1 MQYPLTFSTDIRH
14 LGNQGLRRRIMTTAQ
29 VFCFGSRP
37 LGWLGIVLFIASS
50 LGICFAQVSTT
61 GRITGT
67 VTDASGAV
75 IPSAT
80 VEVKGSALMVSR
92 TTHPQPD
99 GSYLFDLLP
108 PGTYSVT
115 VSATGFQTL
124 EQRTVEILAGFTA
137 TVNARLQVGEVR
149 QITTVEGEPVVD
161 VQTVATSTTFDQELL
176 QDIPAGRDPWSTVA
190 QMPGVTLTTFDVGGN
205 QSMQQSTMQVHGST
219 PGEQIFSFN
228 GLDLNWPGANGG
240 YTQFYTNHDSFEEF
254 QVVADNAPASVSVS
268 GIYMNMVTKSG
279 SNQLHGQA
287 GMYYE
292 TAATQATPILPTY
305 QGAPVQ
311 SVSPIVMA
319 RDTTASLGG
328 PVIKDRWWLFGS
340 YRRYD
345 IRESILSVRDQ
356 AGNPAPDINHQT
368 NTDLRSDWQ
377 LGQKNKLSF
386 VWLYNEQNRFFRRDT
401 SFQFV
406 TPEASWLQIEPAY
419 ILEGLWT
426 SQITNNFLL
435 DVRAGY
441 NKEVFPLRYQPSVT
455 ASDFNRQ
462 DTVLLTESGA
472 APFAFSNPAWVFK
485 TSFAGSWY
493 KGSLA
498 GSHNFKFGAEF
509 GDSYNPYVYQIN
521 QGINAQYANGAPLNV
536 IAYDTPF
543 TEKTYF
549 RDSSAYV
556 QDAWTLRKRL
566 TLNLGIRY
574 DRFTS
579 YYPRQAPSPNLTFPD
594 LFPAPQGGAFPASG
608 NLVEWNNVSPRVGLA
623 WDVTGKGTSVLRF
636 SYGRFYKME
645 GTGLVEQVNP
655 VGFAGQIYRWNSSDD
670 SNGDGIPQVNEWKH
684 PAQLLSSFGGTSTH
698 IDPHMKRPYSD
709 ELSVSYEKQ
718 AWRDLRVSASYYY
731 RTKKNLVGLM
741 NLAAL
746 PSDYTPIT
754 TLNGQPITNPIT
766 GQPMTIYNL
775 DSSKV
780 GKSNILLTN
789 IPQFDDNAYHG
800 VEFDAI
806 KRMSNHWQL
815 LAGFTIQRQ
824 KGAYCCAGSS
834 DDGLTAGD
842 NVNDP
847 NLNINRNGNYLNNDS
862 TYVFKVD
869 STYQLPWKISSS
881 VNFQHYT
888 GFPFQP
894 QGVFQGLNQNSETV
908 ILQPAGIQRLPS
920 VNLLNL
926 RLSREFV
933 INERWHVEPLIDLFN
948 LTNGQT
954 VVSEVQTLAYGIPL
968 DQQPSYKKP
977 SNTINPFLA
986 RFGLR
991 FNF

>member
-1 MQYPLTFSTDIRH
+1 MVRAQVC
-14 LGNQGLRRRIMTTAQ
+14 GLRR
-29 VFCFGSRP
+29 SP
-37 LGWLGIVLFIASS
+37 LGWLSLTLFVVSALSISS
-50 LGICFAQVSTT
+50 AQVSTT

-67 VTDASGAV
+67 VTDSSGAV
-75 IPSAT
+75 VTTAT
-80 VEVKGSALMVSR
+80 VEVKGGALMASR
-92 TTHPQPD
+92 TTHPQMD
-99 GSYLFDLLP
+99 GSYLFDLIP
-108 PGTYSVT
+108 PGSYVVT

-124 EQRTVEILAGFTA
+124 EQRNVDIIAGFTA
-137 TVNARLQVGEVR
+137 TVNAKLQVGEVR

-161 VQTVATSTTFDQELL
+161 VQTIATSTTFDQELL

-190 QMPGVTLTTFDVGGN
+190 QMPGVTLTTYDVGGN

-287 GMYYE
+287 AMYYE
-292 TAATQATPILPTY
+292 TAGTEATPILPTFN
-305 QGAPVQ
+305 GAPVE

-328 PVIKDRWWLFGS
+328 AVMKDRWWLFGS

-377 LGQKNKLSF
+377 LGPKNKLSF
-386 VWLYNEQNRFFRRDT
+386 IWLYNEQNRFFRRDT

-419 ILEGLWT
+419 ILQALWT
-426 SQITNNFLL
+426 SQISNNFLL

-441 NKEVFPLRYQPSVT
+441 NKEVFPLGYQHSVT

-462 DTVLLTESGA
+462 DTVLSTETGA

-485 TSFAGSWY
+485 ISFGASWY

-498 GSHNFKFGAEF
+498 GNHNFKFGAEF

-521 QGINAQYANGAPLNV
+521 QGINAQYANGQALDV

-549 RDSSAYV
+549 RDSSAYF
-556 QDAWTLRKRL
+556 QDAWTVRKGL

-574 DRFTS
+574 DRFAS
-579 YYPRQAPSPNLTFPD
+579 YYPRQAPSSNLTFPD
-594 LFPAPQGGAFPASG
+594 LFPAPPGGAFPASG
-608 NLVEWNNVSPRVGLA
+608 NLVEWNNVSPRVGFA

-655 VGFAGQIYRWNSSDD
+655 VGFAGKIYKWTDT
-670 SNGDGIPQVNEWKH
+670 NGDGIPQTSEWLS
-684 PAQLLSSFGGTSTH
+684 PTNLLGSFGGTSTH
-698 IDPHMKRPYSD
+698 IDPHMRRPYSD
-709 ELSVSYEKQ
+709 EVSVSYEKQ
-718 AWRDLRVSASYYY
+718 IWRDVRVNASYYY
-731 RTKKNLVGLM
+731 RTKKNLVGLK
-741 NLAAL
+741 NLANL
-746 PSDYTPIT
+746 PSDYAPIS

-766 GQPMTIYNL
+766 GQPMTLYNL
-775 DSSKV
+775 DPAKV
-780 GKSNILLTN
+780 GLSNILLTN
-789 IPQFDDNAYHG
+789 IPQFDNNAYHG

-824 KGAYCCAGSS
+824 KGAFCCAGSS
-834 DDGLTAGD
+834 DDGLTGGD

-847 NLNINRNGNYLNNDS
+847 NLNINRDNNYLNNDS

-869 STYQLPWKISSS
+869 STYQLPWKIGSS

-894 QGVFQGLNQNSETV
+894 QGVFTGLNQNSETV

-920 VNLLNL
+920 VNLLHA

-933 INERWHVEPLIDLFN
+933 INERWRVEPLIDLFN

-954 VVSEVQTLAYGIPL
+954 VVSEVQTLIYGTPL
-968 DQQPSYKKP
+968 DQQVYKKP

-991 FNF
+991 FSF